1 MFVRTCKTSRRV
13 PHAIAAISGWDCIA
27 MLTTLKYGESASL
40 KVLTLVRQV
49 RIRPRFFAFRLKIS
63 RSLISSSGESQFEN
77 SARSFGGSESKNE
90 SRASIKTSFLVAL
103 DHVRYVV
110 WR

>member
-1 MFVRTCKTSRRV
+1 
-13 PHAIAAISGWDCIA
+13 
-27 MLTTLKYGESASL
+27 MLTTSKYGERASL
-40 KVLTLVRQV
+40 KVLTLVIQA
-49 RIRPRFFAFRLKIS
+49 RIRPRFLTFRLKFS

-90 SRASIKTSFLVAL
+90 SRASVKTSFLVAL
-103 DHVRYVV
+103 DHVRHVV